1 MIGKI
6 LFLSGAAFVAYKYIG
21 RNNRKAKEL
30 HQVRDLQQILP
41 PETASHDSDS
51 SARLLPSGNAAEIL
65 RDKRP
70 ATVQSAAAEDL
81 TGR

>member
-6 LFLSGAAFVAYKYIG
+6 LFLSGAAVVAYKYIR
-21 RNNRKAKEL
+21 RNARKATEL
-30 HQVRDLQQILP
+30 RQVRDLQQILP
-41 PETASHDSDS
+41 PEPAAHDFDS
-51 SARLLPSGNAAEIL
+51 AARLLPSGTATEPL

-70 ATVQSAAAEDL
+70 ATASSAAAEDL

>member
-21 RNNRKAKEL
+21 RSNKKAREL
-30 HQVRDLQQILP
+30 RNVRDLQQILP
-41 PETASHDSDS
+41 PEPAAHVESA
-51 SARLLPSGNAAEIL
+51 ARLLPSGSATEQL

-70 ATVQSAAAEDL
+70 ATASSSAAEDL
-81 TGR
+81 PAR